1 MSEEYLDQVSE
12 EELHEDSSDDLNEE
26 FELSNTDEEWSEIVD
41 HALEEEVNVE
51 DDVEFGEWL
60 DENYDLEFINEEG
73 DPEEDEEEDDE
84 EGDEEGDIE
93 EKRMSAAAKAKANKY
108 RKSAAGKKA
117 AAKYKKKSSKSGYK
131 VDKSRAKAM
140 KKAAMRNEFDPELD
154 EDQDIDEK
162 RMSSAAKAKAKKYR
176 MSAAGKKSAAKY
188 KKKSSKAGYKV
199 DKKRAKS
206 MKKAALKQSYEVP
219 TTKNQMLKN
228 IYDQVNGMLKGDLAG
243 KYEEI
248 MTATDLSVVEE
259 EVQDEVRIEAAVK
272 PEDIKV
278 DVKDDVEALVQ
289 GEEGLT
295 EEFKTKASTI
305 FEAAVQAKVTDEVN
319 KKIAELD
326 AKSKEDVE
334 QVSEDFQKEMT
345 EKVDGY
351 LSYVVEEWMKE
362 NELAIERGIR
372 SELVEDFMTGLKT
385 LFTEHYI
392 DIPEEKVDM
401 VDDLFTKVE
410 DLEGQLE
417 EEINRG
423 VGLQKELAQFK
434 KNSAI
439 RSVTKDLADTE
450 SEKISKLA
458 EGIEYENEEQY
469 IEKLNVLKESYFPK
483 SDAVTSQIAET
494 DEVPVSEEQEVSP
507 LNENMSAYT
516 QALTRYHK

>member
-1 MSEEYLDQVSE
+1 MSEEYLDQKSE
-12 EELHEDSSDDLNEE
+12 EEVHQEDSSDELTEE
-26 FELSNTDEEWSEIVD
+26 FELSNTDEEWSDIVD

-51 DDVEFGEWL
+51 DDEEFGEWL
-60 DENYDLEFINEEG
+60 DENYDLEYIEEEG
-73 DPEEDEEEDDE
+73 DPEEEEDDE
-84 EGDEEGDIE
+84 DEEGDIE
-93 EKRMSAAAKAKANKY
+93 EKRMSAAAKAKAKKY
-108 RKSAAGKKA
+108 RASAAGKKA
-117 AAKYKKKSSKSGYK
+117 IARYKKKSSKAGYK
-131 VDKSRAKAM
+131 VDKSRARAM
-140 KKAAMRNEFDPELD
+140 KKAAMKNEFDPELD

-162 RMSSAAKAKAKKYR
+162 RMSAAAKAKAAKYR
-176 MSAAGKKSAAKY
+176 KSAAGKKAIAKY
-188 KKKSSKAGYKV
+188 KKKASKAGYKV
-199 DKKRAKS
+199 DKKRAKA
-206 MKKAALKQSYEVP
+206 MKKAALKQSYEIP

-248 MTATDLSVVEE
+248 MNATNLEVVEE
-259 EVQDEVRIEAAVK
+259 EVQEEVRIEAAVK

-319 KKIAELD
+319 KKIAELE
-326 AKSKEDVE
+326 AQSKENAE
-334 QVSEDFQKEMT
+334 QVSEDFKKEMT

-434 KNSAI
+434 KDSAL

-483 SDAVTSQIAET
+483 SDAVTSEITET
-494 DEVPVSEEQEVSP
+494 DETIEVSEEQGEP
-507 LNENMSAYT
+507 INESMSVYT
-516 QALTRYHK
+516 QALKRYHK

>member
-1 MSEEYLDQVSE
+1 
-12 EELHEDSSDDLNEE
+12 
-26 FELSNTDEEWSEIVD
+26 
-41 HALEEEVNVE
+41 
-51 DDVEFGEWL
+51 
-60 DENYDLEFINEEG
+60 
-73 DPEEDEEEDDE
+73 
-84 EGDEEGDIE
+84 
-93 EKRMSAAAKAKANKY
+93 
-108 RKSAAGKKA
+108 
-117 AAKYKKKSSKSGYK
+117 
-131 VDKSRAKAM
+131 
-140 KKAAMRNEFDPELD
+140 
-154 EDQDIDEK
+154 
-162 RMSSAAKAKAKKYR
+162 
-176 MSAAGKKSAAKY
+176 
-188 KKKSSKAGYKV
+188 
-199 DKKRAKS
+199 
-206 MKKAALKQSYEVP
+206 
-219 TTKNQMLKN
+219 
-228 IYDQVNGMLKGDLAG
+228 MLKGDLAG

-248 MTATDLSVVEE
+248 MNATDLSVVEE

-351 LSYVVEEWMKE
+351 LSYVIEEWMKE

-423 VGLQKELAQFK
+423 VGLQKELAQFRK
-434 KNSAI
+434 SNAVSN
-439 RSVTKDLADTE
+439 VTKDLADTE

-483 SDAVTSQIAET
+483 SDAVTSEITET
-494 DEVPVSEEQEVSP
+494 DQTIEVSEDQEGAP
-507 LNENMSAYT
+507 LNENMTVYT
-516 QALTRYHK
+516 QALSRYHK